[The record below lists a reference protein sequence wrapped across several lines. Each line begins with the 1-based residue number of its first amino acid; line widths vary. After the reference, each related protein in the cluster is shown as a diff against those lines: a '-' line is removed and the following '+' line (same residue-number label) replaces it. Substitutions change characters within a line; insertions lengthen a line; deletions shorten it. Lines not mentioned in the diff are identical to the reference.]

1 MGMLDYLQENWRDIY
16 RPFQRYPEIYG
27 EHAKQ
32 GMGMLREDAPGAW
45 DVATKP
51 LGALMMSGIP
61 SLYEAFRDEPIRN
74 TLISDLGIDPQKADY
89 ATQAIGL
96 GMDVGVPYAVI
107 RKGLTP
113 WISEQVAKQA
123 NPTGFSPSR
132 RRFLK
137 GAGATA
143 VGTATGI
150 PMLKQVAKTVPDF
163 FADLSSNVSTTLK
176 NVGSVA
182 DLNTQYGAKLEPTLR
197 VLYDVL
203 DRARVVETPGVW
215 PAHSLPSDKLDNFEE
230 VVEKAK
236 SNLEVISTPDRPMT
250 VETHGPWDADLYEY
264 IDDIYPRLI
273 DIEHASDFY
282 KSNPKGF
289 IASLEDIAEGYEG
302 LVKHSKKPS
311 GVPEHALKRDGTTE
325 YFDPVM
331 DQTVVYDPRQVK
343 VYERSLK
350 AAKDLLEKLR

>member
-32 GMGMLREDAPGAW
+32 GMGMLKEDAPGAW

-74 TLISDLGIDPQKADY
+74 TLISDLGIDPKKADY

-150 PMLKQVAKTVPDF
+150 PMLKQVAKQASDPFGSLLDKMSSGLDSIGVKDTVILDMNRF
-163 FADLSSNVSTTLK
+163 SRRFQDLAEHL
-176 NVGSVA
+176 VGMRRHREDMITDPLQKA
-182 DLNTQYGAKLEPTLR
+182 GKPW
-197 VLYDVL
+197 
-203 DRARVVETPGVW
+203 AR
-215 PAHSLPSDKLDNFEE
+215 
-230 VVEKAK
+230 KAK
-236 SNLEVISTPDRPMT
+236 AWRKDHPIKDLFPYTAKNEALPGKIDVIRDRVKQEDAQIKYGRGHSPNRLHSGAVRFDHIDRMFGDIN
-250 VETHGPWDADLYEY
+250 VAKAHYDAD
-264 IDDIYPRLI
+264 
-273 DIEHASDFY
+273 
-282 KSNPKGF
+282 PKGF
-289 IASLEDIAEGYEG
+289 ILALENKVKVLKRKEKNYDDYSDLVYSLEDF
-302 LVKHSKKPS
+302 
-311 GVPEHALKRDGTTE
+311 LKE
-325 YFDPVM
+325 
-331 DQTVVYDPRQVK
+331 
-343 VYERSLK
+343 LK
-350 AAKDLLEKLR
+350 AQ

>member
-32 GMGMLREDAPGAW
+32 GMGMLKEDAPGAW

-74 TLISDLGIDPQKADY
+74 TLISDLGIDPKKADY

-137 GAGATA
+137 GTGAAA
-143 VGTATGI
+143 VGTATGV
-150 PMLKQVAKTVPDF
+150 PVFKQVAKTVPDAF
-163 FADLSSNVSTTLK
+163 GSLIAKMSST
-176 NVGSVA
+176 VGSIGVKGTVVA
-182 DLNTQYGAKLEPTLR
+182 GMNIFSRRFEDLAEHLVDVRWHRENMIDVEAAHHPRAKKIRQFREEHPVNEAGKAGDYYAGADKELTAKQ
-197 VLYDVL
+197 DVIRNRAHQEHGEWL
-203 DRARVVETPGVW
+203 ARHPDFKGTGHHLFTPQFSSMDGSFGHVDRAK
-215 PAHSLPSDKLDNFEE
+215 AHYE
-230 VVEKAK
+230 
-236 SNLEVISTPDRPMT
+236 
-250 VETHGPWDADLYEY
+250 AD
-264 IDDIYPRLI
+264 
-273 DIEHASDFY
+273 
-282 KSNPKGF
+282 PKGF
-289 IASLEDIAEGYEG
+289 ILSLEDKIK
-302 LVKHSKKPS
+302 V
-311 GVPEHALKRDGTTE
+311 LKRKEKD
-325 YFDPVM
+325 YD
-331 DQTVVYDPRQVK
+331 DYSDLVYSLEDFLK
-343 VYERSLK
+343 ELK
-350 AAKDLLEKLR
+350 AQ